1 MKLKLATWNINSVRL
16 RLPNLKKFATEHQP
30 DIIAL
35 QETKCAND
43 QFPQKAIEEMGYP
56 HVLFH
61 GQKSYHGVAVLSKIP
76 LRNMA
81 THDFNQTGHTRHQM
95 VEIETAKTTAKHPL
109 ILHNFY
115 IPAGGDI
122 PDREKNEK
130 FGQKLD
136 YLTNL
141 KNWFESETENHS
153 ERMIL
158 VGDLNI
164 APLPNDVWSHKQ
176 LLKVVSHTPIEVE
189 HLSALQQTKNWQ
201 DIMRRFVPKEDPLFT
216 WWSYRAKD
224 WRTSNRGRRL
234 DHVWVTPKLA
244 QTAKSMQVIDQMR
257 DWEKASDH
265 APVIVSFDI

>member
-16 RLPNLKKFATEHQP
+16 RIESLAKLTDQHEP
-30 DIIAL
+30 DIVAL
-35 QETKCAND
+35 QETKCADD
-43 QFPQKAIEEMGYP
+43 QFPHQAIQDMGYE
-56 HVLFH
+56 HIVIH
-61 GQKSYHGVAVLSKIP
+61 GQKAYHGVAVLSRLP
-76 LRNMA
+76 LEHIA
-81 THDFNQTGHTRHQM
+81 SHDFNNSEHTRHIA
-95 VEIETAKTTAKHPL
+95 VKIKTSSRAPKHPL

-122 PDREKNEK
+122 SDRTKNEK

-141 KNWFESETENHS
+141 TSWFKDDTNNHS
-153 ERMIL
+153 ARMIM

-164 APLPNDVWSHKQ
+164 APLPADVWSHKQ
-176 LLKVVSHTPIEVE
+176 LLKVVSHTPIEVD
-189 HLSALQQTKNWQ
+189 HLNELQASQKWH
-201 DIMRRFVPKEDPLFT
+201 DVMRQFVPEHDPLFT

-224 WRTSNRGRRL
+224 WRASNRGRRL

-244 QTAKSMQVIDQMR
+244 KTAKTMQVLTDIR

-265 APVIVSFDI
+265 APVIAEFEI